1 MELKD
6 PFLELSKLRERIGAD
21 YPNKSFGKPLDPIEE
36 IIIELEEG
44 EIDVEREQIISHG
57 PFLLYEGKF

>member
-21 YPNKSFGKPLDPIEE
+21 DPNKSFGEPLDP
-36 IIIELEEG
+36 LEEMFSKRKFLML
-44 EIDVEREQIISHG
+44 VVQLTKNII
-57 PFLLYEGKF
+57 LLFMI